1 MLTTGRLDDDDAM
14 LQLYG
19 GERKV
24 RDIIKLIPYF
34 FQYIPSNYY
43 YHFFAS
49 TLMMPPSDH
58 EFIKGNV
65 SANPEIAIGP
75 TPRPMYIRSMIL

>member
-65 SANPEIAIGP
+65 NICYLHKKVVSSPHISN
-75 TPRPMYIRSMIL
+75 T